1 MPFSSGVQPTG
12 AQFTEYQA
20 ITRRGFV
27 PTMYVQIY
35 NASPTIAGFMQNA
48 KTASGGIS
56 SITVPVQGQA
66 LTIPQ
71 WVGFDGGFSQP
82 TNIQGIQPAEF
93 NLKGMITPIPFY
105 GMEAVIQSDHA
116 IVPRIEAV
124 FNDATN
130 STVDVLSQALFN
142 NVTNA
147 QQLIG
152 VNGAIDDGTNA
163 ASYGN
168 INRSAS
174 TFWQGKVYNAGGV
187 APTRALILQY
197 LVGVNKYGSEMP
209 TMAVVGL
216 GTWLKLVAND
226 FAPLESYQIMPGM
239 GFDTDADRP
248 RSLFRAVD
256 IGGVP
261 IYADPY
267 CPEGVMYIW
276 NSNYMQLYF
285 HTMANF
291 AFTGFESLLPT
302 YQLGYIGGVVTLLEL
317 VCAKPRTTGR
327 VGTIGSTGTQ
337 FTFVTL

>member
-1 MPFSSGVQPTG
+1 MPFSSGIQPTG

-35 NASPTIAGFMQNA
+35 NASPTIAGLMQTA

-56 SITVPVQGQA
+56 SITVPVQGQS

-71 WVGFDGGFSQP
+71 WVGFDGGFAQP
-82 TNIQGIQPAEF
+82 QNIQGIQPAEF

-105 GMEAVIQSDHA
+105 GMEAAIQSDHA

-152 VNGAIDDGTNA
+152 FNGAFDDGTNA

-168 INRSAS
+168 INRAAS
-174 TFWQGKVYNAGGV
+174 TFWQSKVYNAGGV
-187 APTRALILQY
+187 AATRIKILNY

-209 TMAVVGL
+209 TMAVLGL
-216 GTWLKLVAND
+216 GTWLNLVAD
-226 FAPLESYQIMPGM
+226 IGGLESYQIQPGM
-239 GFDTDADRP
+239 GFDSDADRP
-248 RSLFRAVD
+248 RALFRAVD

-261 IYADPY
+261 VYADPY
-267 CPEGVMYIW
+267 CPEGVMYMW
-276 NSNYMQLYF
+276 NSNYTSLYF

-337 FTFVTL
+337 FLPVAI

>member
-1 MPFSSGVQPTG
+1 MPFSSGVMPTG
-12 AQFTEYQA
+12 AQFAEYQA
-20 ITRRGFV
+20 ITRRAFV

-35 NASPTIAGFMQNA
+35 NASPSIAGLMQNA

-56 SITVPVQGQA
+56 SVTVPIQGQA

-71 WVGFDGGFSQP
+71 WVGFDGGFQQP
-82 TNIQGIQPAEF
+82 ANIQGIQPAEF
-93 NLKGMITPIPFY
+93 NLKSMITPIPFY
-105 GMEAVIQSDHA
+105 GMEAAIQSDHA
-116 IVPRIEAV
+116 VVPRIEAV

-147 QQLIG
+147 QQMIG

-168 INRSAS
+168 VNRNASA
-174 TFWQGKVYNAGGV
+174 FWQAKVYSAGGV
-187 APTRALILQY
+187 APTRALVLQY
-197 LVGVNKYGSEMP
+197 LVGANKYGSEMP
-209 TMAVVGL
+209 TMAVCGL
-216 GTWLKLVAND
+216 GTWLNLVKTD
-226 FAPLESYQIMPGM
+226 FAPLESYQIQPGY

-261 IYADPY
+261 VYADPY

-276 NSNYMQLYF
+276 NSNYMALYF
-285 HTMANF
+285 HSMANF

-302 YQLGYIGGVVTLLEL
+302 YQLGYIGAVVTLLEL
-317 VCAKPRTTGR
+317 VLVKPRTTAR
-327 VGTIGSTGTQ
+327 VGTIGNTGTQ
-337 FTFVTL
+337 FTFTII